1 MRVRRASRFGGFDQV
16 RLTRRSPHLASCPNN
31 TSNELLETLDWERPT
46 RHLQRKLL
54 IIRAIISPCARVA
67 LQIRFIWPRIRGL
80 ADRDSAIG
88 SRRRSSPRRRRSLLS
103 ARRWSEK
110 VRQENAQR
118 LHASSFLFAAALVAM
133 LGLLAPSIA
142 GGPNWPNQMT
152 LGTASPGG
160 TYYVYGEGVANILTR
175 ALDMPVVRQATEGP
189 LQNIELME
197 AGQIQFGFVTMG
209 VALQAWNASG
219 VWTPR
224 VRARHARDFS
234 DVRHAVPVPCSAT
247 VGNTI
252 DRRHRRQTPRGRPSW
267 RHIGDLCTA
276 VLQRPERAHA
286 GDKFAT

>member
-1 MRVRRASRFGGFDQV
+1 MQ
-16 RLTRRSPHLASCPNN
+16 
-31 TSNELLETLDWERPT
+31 
-46 RHLQRKLL
+46 
-54 IIRAIISPCARVA
+54 A
-67 LQIRFIWPRIRGL
+67 L
-80 ADRDSAIG
+80 
-88 SRRRSSPRRRRSLLS
+88 
-103 ARRWSEK
+103 
-110 VRQENAQR
+110 
-118 LHASSFLFAAALVAM
+118 SFRFAAALVAM

-142 GGPNWPNQMT
+142 SEPNWPDQMT

-160 TYYVYGEGVANILTR
+160 IYYVYGEGVANVLTR

-219 VWTPR
+219 VWTG
-224 VRARHARDFS
+224 RAPARAMRAIFPMYI
-234 DVRHAVPVPCSAT
+234 RHAVPVPCSAT

-252 DRRHRRQTPRGRPSW
+252 DRRHRRQTRRGRPSW